1 MVAAVAVAGQH
12 ALVSMLAAAVAS
24 ASTAKEPA
32 VTEEPMA
39 VRVVQVAGA
48 VAQEEPAAADAAAM
62 GMAAMAA
69 TAAAAAATLVPA
81 TVQSGSSGGADDLF
95 RAMLQMCE
103 SEYASLLRQGY
114 RCNSVLNNFASVRLG
129 ITFSSIFIIII
140 IVQLL

>member
-32 VTEEPMA
+32 VTGGPMA
-39 VRVVQVAGA
+39 VRVVQVAVA
-48 VAQEEPAAADAAAM
+48 VAQEEPAAAAM
-62 GMAAMAA
+62 GMAVMAA

-81 TVQSGSSGGADDLF
+81 TVQSGSSGGTDELF

-103 SEYASLLRQGY
+103 SEHASLLRQGY
-114 RCNSVLNNFASVRLG
+114 RCNSVLNNFASVRLS

>member
-32 VTEEPMA
+32 VTGEPMA
-39 VRVVQVAGA
+39 VRVVQVAVA
-48 VAQEEPAAADAAAM
+48 VAQEEPAAAAM
-62 GMAAMAA
+62 GMAVMAA
-69 TAAAAAATLVPA
+69 TAAAAATLVPA

-114 RCNSVLNNFASVRLG
+114 RCNSVLNNFASVRLS